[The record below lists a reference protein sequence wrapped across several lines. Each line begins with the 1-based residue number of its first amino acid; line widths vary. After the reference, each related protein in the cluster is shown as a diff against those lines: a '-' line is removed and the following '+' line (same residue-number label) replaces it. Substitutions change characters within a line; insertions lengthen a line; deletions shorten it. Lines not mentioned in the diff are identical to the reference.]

1 MYIISQDSYFVL
13 GMDKL
18 LKSINPYATH
28 TLIAFDRG
36 DGKIVFFSVE
46 ALLFILADKKT
57 SFLSFICTRFI
68 KIDKCSSMQF
78 IEHEIKNVLKFLKG
92 REKSHRISEIHL
104 STVEY
109 NIILQ
114 VLDCQSNDS
123 ISQSLNLDKKV
134 VSNYKNS
141 ILRKLGLNN
150 LAELILIYNNWNEC
164 FCSRDGSVIPD
175 IMIIPEIETNEL
187 KMVKSVS

>member
-13 GMDKL
+13 GMDNL

-68 KIDKCSSMQF
+68 KIDKCSSC
-78 IEHEIKNVLKFLKG
+78 NL
-92 REKSHRISEIHL
+92 L
-104 STVEY
+104 SM
-109 NIILQ
+109 N
-114 VLDCQSNDS
+114 
-123 ISQSLNLDKKV
+123 
-134 VSNYKNS
+134 
-141 ILRKLGLNN
+141 
-150 LAELILIYNNWNEC
+150 
-164 FCSRDGSVIPD
+164 
-175 IMIIPEIETNEL
+175 
-187 KMVKSVS
+187 